1 MKKSSPPP
9 PSPAECFRDSATA
22 AIRLSAGASEFGEH
36 SEALFLTSSFKFRTA
51 KEAADKFA
59 QTGGGYIYSRFSN
72 PTVQTFQA
80 RLAALE
86 GAEFCLATASGM
98 SAILSVIMGVCKKG
112 DRIVA
117 SQNLFGATVQLLN
130 NFIAKFGVDV
140 CYVPTANPRA
150 WKKAA
155 QGGAKLLLVETPSNP
170 LIEVFDIAALSKIAH
185 DAGAILAVDNCFCP
199 SLQKP
204 LSLGADLVIHS
215 GTKYLDGQGRA
226 LGGGVAGK
234 KDFLMEAIY
243 PFLRS
248 GGPSLSPF
256 NAWVLAKGL
265 ETLSLRIHAH
275 SASALKIA
283 RWLEKQRKVRR
294 VLYTGLNS
302 HPAHSLAMR
311 QQQGGGG
318 GIISFF
324 AEGGKEA
331 AWRFIDATRLL
342 SITPNFGDA
351 KSTITHPTST
361 THSRV
366 PEEMRRKIGLGDDLL
381 RISVGLESE
390 RDIRDDLKRGLSAI

>member
-1 MKKSSPPP
+1 
-9 PSPAECFRDSATA
+9 
-22 AIRLSAGASEFGEH
+22 
-36 SEALFLTSSFKFRTA
+36 
-51 KEAADKFA
+51 
-59 QTGGGYIYSRFSN
+59 
-72 PTVQTFQA
+72 
-80 RLAALE
+80 
-86 GAEFCLATASGM
+86 M
-98 SAILSVIMGVCKKG
+98 SAILSVIMGVCRKG

-275 SASALKIA
+275 SARALKIA

-318 GIISFF
+318 GVLFPF
-324 AEGGKEA
+324 
-331 AWRFIDATRLL
+331 L
-342 SITPNFGDA
+342 
-351 KSTITHPTST
+351 
-361 THSRV
+361 
-366 PEEMRRKIGLGDDLL
+366 RRGEKKRHGDLL
-381 RISVGLESE
+381 MRPACFPSRLISAMRNPRLRIRPARL
-390 RDIRDDLKRGLSAI
+390 IRGCRKRCEGKSDSATTFCEFPSAWKASATFATT